1 MLTNANDLIR
11 AALALGPWEL
21 LEVRATRRTKSL
33 RVALDAG
40 ELAAALA
47 GCAELLARA
56 ESVTV
61 RRLAGEAVLI
71 EVVWW
76 AW

>member
-1 MLTNANDLIR
+1 MLTNANTSALIR

-47 GCAELLARA
+47 EVHQQEAAERRRLAELL
-56 ESVTV
+56 TD
-61 RRLAGEAVLI
+61 AGDL
-71 EVVWW
+71 
-76 AW
+76 

>member
-1 MLTNANDLIR
+1 MLTNANTSALIR

-56 ESVTV
+56 ESVTLL
-61 RRLAGEAVLI
+61 RFSRKPHG
-71 EVVWW
+71 
-76 AW
+76 